1 MTTVTNG
8 GNCDYD
14 SDSSVSTDTDN
25 GQDSNTDMVDMID
38 DVTRRRRQ
46 FSNKR
51 AWQKKSLSE
60 STEST
65 ISEGSQTGKSMQNE
79 GVESSKSI
87 VESNDDYEIK
97 ATQRKSSVL
106 TSERDEDGD
115 HILDPFGKPVNIT
128 SLANHSSSETGP
140 DSIDADAISVSSVSE
155 NGDGLVS
162 ILYLFTKIN
171 YCFLQLD

>member
-25 GQDSNTDMVDMID
+25 GQDSDT
-38 DVTRRRRQ
+38 TRGRRL

-60 STEST
+60 STESN
-65 ISEGSQTGKSMQNE
+65 ISEG
-79 GVESSKSI
+79 SSKSI